1 MKNRTVFAF
10 LAGFATC
17 AAALYAAG
25 NHTPAIYFAA
35 GVLAATAALM
45 GLGWAFNRGARR
57 HHRRAIARR
66 PRPTRPMA
74 TAVQES
80 TDARRK
86 CEPGTFKKPTV
97 PADPMPADPIEAD
110 VISALK
116 NFGASKSQARDMARR
131 AMIAAGA
138 GAGFDQ
144 IMREAVRKA

>member
-45 GLGWAFNRGARR
+45 GLGWAFNRGTRR
-57 HHRRAIARR
+57 HHRRAIAR
-66 PRPTRPMA
+66 PRPTRPVA
-74 TAVQES
+74 TVVQES

-86 CEPGTFKKPTV
+86 CEPGTFKKPT
-97 PADPMPADPIEAD
+97 APADPIEAD

-116 NFGASKSQARDMARR
+116 NFGASKSQARDMARQ